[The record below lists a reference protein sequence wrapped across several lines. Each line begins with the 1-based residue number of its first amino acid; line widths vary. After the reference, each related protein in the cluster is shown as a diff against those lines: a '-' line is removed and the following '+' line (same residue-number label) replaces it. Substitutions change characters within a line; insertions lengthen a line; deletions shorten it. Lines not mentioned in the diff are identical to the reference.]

1 LEANWTIYSLTTN
14 FDKKIRV
21 KEMMSGELDEK
32 DVLNFIE
39 SRPDF
44 LETHFGQG
52 GSASNPNLIDATGKI
67 AANAREEAR
76 RLSQANQ
83 SLLDAAATNI
93 LHWQA
98 LHHATLGFL
107 ACNDLT
113 SFAQMLDE
121 ELPIIF
127 GLAGARLLM
136 PEQSAIPQAE
146 ELGFLVLPASEIGQ
160 LLAAGSIYL
169 GPAKGS
175 GLFSTPVASMAAI
188 ALPDQLPPP
197 IAGSALVLAG
207 RDKASFTPEQ
217 GQTLLT
223 NLAEIAGVCLLA
235 RLETG

>member
-1 LEANWTIYSLTTN
+1 MN
-14 FDKKIRV
+14 
-21 KEMMSGELDEK
+21 GELDEK
-32 DVLNFIE
+32 DVLSFIE

-44 LETHFGQG
+44 LDTHFGEG
-52 GSASNPNLIDATGKI
+52 RKGSSPNLIDVTGKI
-67 AANAREEAR
+67 AANAREDAR
-76 RLSQANQ
+76 RLSRANQ
-83 SLLDAAATNI
+83 SLLDAAATNM

-121 ELPIIF
+121 ELPVIF

-136 PEQSAIPQAE
+136 PAEVAIAQAE
-146 ELGFLVLPASEIGQ
+146 ELGFLVLPGAQISE

-175 GLFSTPVASMAAI
+175 ALFSTPVASMAAI

-207 RDKASFTPEQ
+207 RDETSFTPEQ

-223 NLAEIAGVCLLA
+223 NLAEITGVCLLA
-235 RLETG
+235 RLEVRSG

>member
-1 LEANWTIYSLTTN
+1 
-14 FDKKIRV
+14 
-21 KEMMSGELDEK
+21 MSGELDEK
-32 DVLNFIE
+32 DVLSFIE

>member
-1 LEANWTIYSLTTN
+1 MN
-14 FDKKIRV
+14 
-21 KEMMSGELDEK
+21 GELDEK
-32 DVLNFIE
+32 DVLSFIE

-44 LETHFGQG
+44 LDTHFGEG
-52 GSASNPNLIDATGKI
+52 RKGSSPNLIDVTGKI
-67 AANAREEAR
+67 AANAREDAR
-76 RLSQANQ
+76 RLSRANQ
-83 SLLDAAATNI
+83 SLLDAAATNM

-107 ACNDLT
+107 ACNDLI

-121 ELPIIF
+121 ELPVIF

-136 PEQSAIPQAE
+136 PAEVAIAQAE
-146 ELGFLVLPASEIGQ
+146 ELGFLVLPGAQISE

-175 GLFSTPVASMAAI
+175 ALFSTPVASMAAI

-207 RDKASFTPEQ
+207 RDEASFTPEQ

-223 NLAEIAGVCLLA
+223 NLAEITGVCLLA
-235 RLETG
+235 RLEARSG

>member
-1 LEANWTIYSLTTN
+1 MN
-14 FDKKIRV
+14 
-21 KEMMSGELDEK
+21 GELDEK
-32 DVLNFIE
+32 DVLSFIE

-44 LETHFGQG
+44 LDTHFGEG
-52 GSASNPNLIDATGKI
+52 RKGSSPNLIDVTGKI
-67 AANAREEAR
+67 AANAREDAR
-76 RLSQANQ
+76 RLSRANQ
-83 SLLDAAATNI
+83 SLLDAAATNM

-107 ACNDLT
+107 ACNDLI

-121 ELPIIF
+121 ELPVIF

-136 PEQSAIPQAE
+136 PAEVAIAQAE
-146 ELGFLVLPASEIGQ
+146 ELGFLVLPGAQISE

-207 RDKASFTPEQ
+207 RDETSFTPEQ

-223 NLAEIAGVCLLA
+223 NLAEITGVCLLA
-235 RLETG
+235 RLEARSG

>member
-1 LEANWTIYSLTTN
+1 
-14 FDKKIRV
+14 
-21 KEMMSGELDEK
+21 MMSGELDEK

-136 PEQSAIPQAE
+136 PEQGAIPQAE

>member
-1 LEANWTIYSLTTN
+1 
-14 FDKKIRV
+14 
-21 KEMMSGELDEK
+21 MMSGELDEK

-160 LLAAGSIYL
+160 LLVAGSIYL

>member
-1 LEANWTIYSLTTN
+1 MN
-14 FDKKIRV
+14 
-21 KEMMSGELDEK
+21 GELDEK
-32 DVLNFIE
+32 DVLSFIE

-44 LETHFGQG
+44 LDTHFGEG
-52 GSASNPNLIDATGKI
+52 RKGSSPNLIDVTGKI
-67 AANAREEAR
+67 AANAREDAR
-76 RLSQANQ
+76 RLSRANQ
-83 SLLDAAATNI
+83 SLLDAAATNM

-107 ACNDLT
+107 ACNDLI

-121 ELPIIF
+121 ELPVIF

-136 PEQSAIPQAE
+136 PAEVAIAQAE
-146 ELGFLVLPASEIGQ
+146 ELGFLVLPGAQISE

-169 GPAKGS
+169 GLVKGS
-175 GLFSTPVASMAAI
+175 ALFSTPVASMAAI

-207 RDKASFTPEQ
+207 RDEASFTPEQ

-223 NLAEIAGVCLLA
+223 NLAEITGVCLLA
-235 RLETG
+235 RLEARSG

>member
-1 LEANWTIYSLTTN
+1 MN
-14 FDKKIRV
+14 
-21 KEMMSGELDEK
+21 GELDEK
-32 DVLNFIE
+32 DVLSFIE

-44 LETHFGQG
+44 LDTHFGEG
-52 GSASNPNLIDATGKI
+52 RKGSSPNLIDVTGKI
-67 AANAREEAR
+67 AANAREDAR
-76 RLSQANQ
+76 RLSRANQ
-83 SLLDAAATNI
+83 SLLDAAATNM

-107 ACNDLT
+107 ACNDLI

-121 ELPIIF
+121 ELPVIF

-136 PEQSAIPQAE
+136 PAEVAIAQAE
-146 ELGFLVLPASEIGQ
+146 ELGFLVLPGAQISE

-169 GPAKGS
+169 GPVKGS
-175 GLFSTPVASMAAI
+175 ALFSTPVASMAAI

-207 RDKASFTPEQ
+207 RDETSFTPEQ

-223 NLAEIAGVCLLA
+223 NLAEITGVCLLA
-235 RLETG
+235 RLEARSG

>member
-1 LEANWTIYSLTTN
+1 LEANWTIYSLTVSVDEKN
-14 FDKKIRV
+14 KGS
-21 KEMMSGELDEK
+21 EMMSGELDEK

>member
-1 LEANWTIYSLTTN
+1 MN
-14 FDKKIRV
+14 
-21 KEMMSGELDEK
+21 GELDEK
-32 DVLNFIE
+32 DVLSFIE

-44 LETHFGQG
+44 LDTHFGEG
-52 GSASNPNLIDATGKI
+52 RKGSSPNLIDVTGKI
-67 AANAREEAR
+67 AANAREDAR
-76 RLSQANQ
+76 RLSRANQ
-83 SLLDAAATNI
+83 SLLDAAATNM

-107 ACNDLT
+107 ACNDLI

-121 ELPIIF
+121 ELPVIF

-136 PEQSAIPQAE
+136 PAEVAIAQAE
-146 ELGFLVLPASEIGQ
+146 ELGFLVLPGAQISE

-175 GLFSTPVASMAAI
+175 ALFSTPVASMAAI

-207 RDKASFTPEQ
+207 RDETSFTPEQ

-223 NLAEIAGVCLLA
+223 NLAEITGVCLLA
-235 RLETG
+235 RLEARSG

>member
-1 LEANWTIYSLTTN
+1 
-14 FDKKIRV
+14 
-21 KEMMSGELDEK
+21 MMSGELDEK

-136 PEQSAIPQAE
+136 PEQNAIPQAE

>member
-1 LEANWTIYSLTTN
+1 
-14 FDKKIRV
+14 
-21 KEMMSGELDEK
+21 MSTEVDEE
-32 DVLNFIE
+32 DVLRFIRA
-39 SRPDF
+39 RPDF
-44 LETHFGQG
+44 LKTYFDQQKPGQ
-52 GSASNPNLIDATGKI
+52 NPNLIDATGRL

-76 RLSQANQ
+76 RLSKANQ
-83 SLLDAAATNI
+83 SLLDAAATNM

-107 ACNDLT
+107 ACNDLV
-113 SFAQMLDE
+113 SFAQMVEE
-121 ELPIIF
+121 ELPVIF

-136 PEQSAIPQAE
+136 PKEYALDEAE
-146 ELGFLVLPASEIGQ
+146 ELGFLVLPKQDIAG

-197 IAGSALVLAG
+197 VAGSALVLAG
-207 RDKASFTPEQ
+207 RDKTSFTPEQ

-223 NLAEIAGVCLLA
+223 NLAEITGVCLLA
-235 RLETG
+235 RIEAR

>member
-1 LEANWTIYSLTTN
+1 
-14 FDKKIRV
+14 
-21 KEMMSGELDEK
+21 MMSGELDEK

-52 GSASNPNLIDATGKI
+52 GSASNPNLIDVTGKI

>member
-1 LEANWTIYSLTTN
+1 MN
-14 FDKKIRV
+14 
-21 KEMMSGELDEK
+21 GELDEK
-32 DVLNFIE
+32 DVLSFIE

-44 LETHFGQG
+44 LDTHFGEG
-52 GSASNPNLIDATGKI
+52 RKGSSPNLIDVTGKI
-67 AANAREEAR
+67 AANAREDAR
-76 RLSQANQ
+76 RLSRANQ
-83 SLLDAAATNI
+83 SLLDAAATNM

-121 ELPIIF
+121 ELPVIF

-136 PEQSAIPQAE
+136 PAEVAIAQAE
-146 ELGFLVLPASEIGQ
+146 ELGFLVLPGAQISE

-175 GLFSTPVASMAAI
+175 ALFSTPVASMAAI

-207 RDKASFTPEQ
+207 RDETSFTPEQ

-223 NLAEIAGVCLLA
+223 NLAEITGVCLLA
-235 RLETG
+235 RLEARSG

>member
-1 LEANWTIYSLTTN
+1 
-14 FDKKIRV
+14 
-21 KEMMSGELDEK
+21 MMSGELDEK

-207 RDKASFTPEQ
+207 RDKASFTPEH

>member
-1 LEANWTIYSLTTN
+1 
-14 FDKKIRV
+14 
-21 KEMMSGELDEK
+21 
-32 DVLNFIE
+32 
-39 SRPDF
+39 
-44 LETHFGQG
+44 
-52 GSASNPNLIDATGKI
+52 
-67 AANAREEAR
+67 
-76 RLSQANQ
+76 
-83 SLLDAAATNI
+83 
-93 LHWQA
+93 
-98 LHHATLGFL
+98 
-107 ACNDLT
+107 
-113 SFAQMLDE
+113 
-121 ELPIIF
+121 
-127 GLAGARLLM
+127 M

-146 ELGFLVLPASEIGQ
+146 ELGFLVLSASEIGQ

>member
-1 LEANWTIYSLTTN
+1 
-14 FDKKIRV
+14 
-21 KEMMSGELDEK
+21 MMSGELDEK

-169 GPAKGS
+169 GPATGS

>member
-1 LEANWTIYSLTTN
+1 
-14 FDKKIRV
+14 
-21 KEMMSGELDEK
+21 MMSGELDEK

-93 LHWQA
+93 LHWHA

-146 ELGFLVLPASEIGQ
+146 ELGFLVLPADEISQ

-207 RDKASFTPEQ
+207 RDEASFTPEQ

-223 NLAEIAGVCLLA
+223 NLAEIAVVCLLA

>member
-1 LEANWTIYSLTTN
+1 
-14 FDKKIRV
+14 
-21 KEMMSGELDEK
+21 MSAELNEK
-32 DVLNFIE
+32 DVLNFIQ

-44 LETHFGQG
+44 LETHFGLTAKNQP
-52 GSASNPNLIDATGKI
+52 ANLIDVTGKI

-76 RLSQANQ
+76 RLSKANQ
-83 SLLDAAATNI
+83 YLLDAAAPNM

-121 ELPIIF
+121 ELPVIF

-136 PEQSAIPQAE
+136 PQESAIAQAE
-146 ELGFLVLPASEIGQ
+146 ELGFLVLPGAQIGE
-160 LLAAGSIYL
+160 LLSAGSIYL

-175 GLFSTPVASMAAI
+175 GLFSTPIASMAAI
-188 ALPDQLPPP
+188 ALPDQLPVP
-197 IAGSALVLAG
+197 IAGSALILAG
-207 RDKASFTPEQ
+207 RDETSFTPEQ

-223 NLAEIAGVCLLA
+223 NLAEITGVCLLA
-235 RLETG
+235 RIEAS

>member
-1 LEANWTIYSLTTN
+1 MN
-14 FDKKIRV
+14 
-21 KEMMSGELDEK
+21 GELDEK
-32 DVLNFIE
+32 DVLSFIK

-44 LETHFGQG
+44 LDTHFGEG
-52 GSASNPNLIDATGKI
+52 RKGSSPNLIDVTGKI
-67 AANAREEAR
+67 AANAREDAR
-76 RLSQANQ
+76 RLSRANQ
-83 SLLDAAATNI
+83 SLLDAAATNM

-107 ACNDLT
+107 ACNDLI

-121 ELPIIF
+121 ELPVIF

-136 PEQSAIPQAE
+136 PAEVAIAQAE
-146 ELGFLVLPASEIGQ
+146 ELGFLVLPGTEISE

-175 GLFSTPVASMAAI
+175 ALFSTPVASMAAI

-223 NLAEIAGVCLLA
+223 NLAEITGVCLLA
-235 RLETG
+235 RLEAR

>member
-1 LEANWTIYSLTTN
+1 MN
-14 FDKKIRV
+14 
-21 KEMMSGELDEK
+21 GELDEK
-32 DVLNFIE
+32 DVLSFIE

-44 LETHFGQG
+44 LDTHFGEG
-52 GSASNPNLIDATGKI
+52 RKGSSPNLIDVTGKI
-67 AANAREEAR
+67 AANAREDAR
-76 RLSQANQ
+76 RLSRANQ
-83 SLLDAAATNI
+83 SLLDAAATNM

-107 ACNDLT
+107 ACNDLI

-121 ELPIIF
+121 ELPVIF

-136 PEQSAIPQAE
+136 PAEVAIAQAE
-146 ELGFLVLPASEIGQ
+146 ELGFLVLPGAQISE

-175 GLFSTPVASMAAI
+175 ALFSTPVASMAAI

-207 RDKASFTPEQ
+207 RDETSFTPEQ

-223 NLAEIAGVCLLA
+223 NLAEITGVCLLA
-235 RLETG
+235 RLEVRSG

>member
-1 LEANWTIYSLTTN
+1 LT
-14 FDKKIRV
+14 KKIRV

-235 RLETG
+235 RLETR

>member
-1 LEANWTIYSLTTN
+1 
-14 FDKKIRV
+14 
-21 KEMMSGELDEK
+21 MMSGELDEK

-113 SFAQMLDE
+113 SFAQILDE

-146 ELGFLVLPASEIGQ
+146 ELGFLVLPATEIGQ